1 MTNIKSDKTNEIASK
16 FLGKKVSGSECY
28 DASLLVAVPRI
39 ENRRLYGIKNEN
51 LPFDGFDIWHAYEF
65 SAMTENGLPVTRLM
79 KMKYICENDFLVE
92 SKSLKLYL
100 NSFNM
105 SRFGKNIEECLEI
118 CKNIIERDL
127 SEKLQT
133 SVSVNFLNNNSSR
146 INIFENFKNIMDFVN
161 EDDLKVEKFK
171 EAPEL
176 LETEE
181 SDFLSEYFLMFDSL
195 RSNCRVTHQPDFG
208 DAYIYYKSKKH
219 IKEDSLI
226 RYLVSFRSEFHF
238 HEECCDMIFK
248 RLSDILDKEDE
259 IFVCAMYTRRGGIDI
274 CPVRLS
280 KNCTINPAENLLD
293 ITKFARCGI
302 KQ

>member
-1 MTNIKSDKTNEIASK
+1 MTEKITDKTNEIAAK
-16 FLGKKVSGSECY
+16 FLGKKTYGSVEY
-28 DASLLVAVPRI
+28 DPSLLVAVPRI

-79 KMKYICENDFLVE
+79 KMKYSCENDFLVE

-238 HEECCDMIFK
+238 HEECCEMIFK
-248 RLSDILDKEDE
+248 RLSDILDNEDE

>member
-16 FLGKKVSGSECY
+16 FLGKKVSGSESY
-28 DASLLVAVPRI
+28 DSSLLVAVPRI
-39 ENRRLYGIKNEN
+39 ENRRLYCIKNEN

-79 KMKYICENDFLVE
+79 KMKYSCENDFLVE

-133 SVSVNFLNNNSSR
+133 SVSVNFLNTNSSR

-238 HEECCDMIFK
+238 HEECCEMIFK

>member
-1 MTNIKSDKTNEIASK
+1 MTEKITDKTNEIAAK
-16 FLGKKVSGSECY
+16 FLGKKTDGSVEY
-28 DASLLVAVPRI
+28 DPSLLVAVPRI
-39 ENRRLYGIKNEN
+39 ENRRQYGIKNEN
-51 LPFDGFDIWHAYEF
+51 LPFNGFDIWHAYEF
-65 SAMTENGLPVTRLM
+65 SAMTENGLPVTRLI
-79 KMKYICENDFLVE
+79 KMKYSCENDFLVE

-133 SVSVNFLNNNSSR
+133 SVSVNFLNTNSSR

-238 HEECCDMIFK
+238 HEECCEMIFK
-248 RLSDILDKEDE
+248 RLSDILDSEDE
-259 IFVCAMYTRRGGIDI
+259 LFVCALYTRRGGIDI

-293 ITKFARCGI
+293 VTKFARCGI

>member
-16 FLGKKVSGSECY
+16 FLGKKVSGSESY
-28 DASLLVAVPRI
+28 DSSLLVAVPRI
-39 ENRRLYGIKNEN
+39 ENRRQYGIKNEN

-79 KMKYICENDFLVE
+79 KMKYSCENDFLVE

-238 HEECCDMIFK
+238 HEECCEMIFK
-248 RLSDILDKEDE
+248 RLSDILDNEDE

>member
-1 MTNIKSDKTNEIASK
+1 MTEKITDKTNEIAAK
-16 FLGKKVSGSECY
+16 FLGKKTDGSVEY
-28 DASLLVAVPRI
+28 DPSLLVAVPRI
-39 ENRRLYGIKNEN
+39 ENRRQYGIENEN

-79 KMKYICENDFLVE
+79 KMKYSCENDFLVE

-146 INIFENFKNIMDFVN
+146 INIFENFENIMDFVN

-238 HEECCDMIFK
+238 HEECCEMIFK
-248 RLSDILDKEDE
+248 RLSDILDSEDE
-259 IFVCAMYTRRGGIDI
+259 LFVCALYTRRGGIDI

-293 ITKFARCGI
+293 VTKFARCGI

>member
-1 MTNIKSDKTNEIASK
+1 MTEKITDKTNEIAAK
-16 FLGKKVSGSECY
+16 FLGKKTDGSVEY
-28 DASLLVAVPRI
+28 DPSLLVAVPRI
-39 ENRRLYGIKNEN
+39 ENRRQYGIENEN
-51 LPFDGFDIWHAYEF
+51 LPFNGFDIWHAYEF
-65 SAMTENGLPVTRLM
+65 SAMTENGLPVTRLI
-79 KMKYICENDFLVE
+79 KMKYSCENDFLVE

-105 SRFGKNIEECLEI
+105 SRFGKNTGECIEI

-146 INIFENFKNIMDFVN
+146 VNIFENFENIMDFVN
-161 EDDLKVEKFK
+161 EEDLTVEKFK

-176 LETEE
+176 LETEDTFIE
-181 SDFLSEYFLMFDSL
+181 KEHFLKFDSL

-208 DAYIYYKSKKH
+208 DAYIYYKSRKH
-219 IKEDSLI
+219 IKEDSLVK
-226 RYLVSFRSEFHF
+226 YLSSFRSEFHF
-238 HEECCDMIFK
+238 HEECCEMIFK
-248 RLSDILDKEDE
+248 RLSDILDSEDE

-293 ITKFARCGI
+293 VTKFARCGI

>member
-1 MTNIKSDKTNEIASK
+1 MTEKITDKTNEIAAK
-16 FLGKKVSGSECY
+16 FLGKKTDGSVEY
-28 DASLLVAVPRI
+28 DPSLLVAVPRI
-39 ENRRLYGIKNEN
+39 ENRRQYGIKNDN

-65 SAMTENGLPVTRLM
+65 SAMTENGLPVTRLI
-79 KMKYICENDFLVE
+79 KMKYSCENDFLVE

-146 INIFENFKNIMDFVN
+146 VNIFENFENIMDFVN

-238 HEECCDMIFK
+238 HEECCEMIFK

>member
-16 FLGKKVSGSECY
+16 FLGKKVSGSESY
-28 DASLLVAVPRI
+28 DSSLLVAVPRI
-39 ENRRLYGIKNEN
+39 ENRRLYCIKNEN

-79 KMKYICENDFLVE
+79 KMKYSCENDFLVE

-238 HEECCDMIFK
+238 HEECCEMIFK
-248 RLSDILDKEDE
+248 RLSDILDNEDE

-280 KNCTINPAENLLD
+280 KNCTITPAENLLD

>member
-16 FLGKKVSGSECY
+16 FLGKKVCGSESY
-28 DASLLVAVPRI
+28 DSSLLVAVPRI
-39 ENRRLYGIKNEN
+39 ENRRLYGIENEN

-79 KMKYICENDFLVE
+79 KMKYSCENDFLVE

-238 HEECCDMIFK
+238 HEECCEMIFK

>member
-1 MTNIKSDKTNEIASK
+1 MTEKITDKTNEIAAK
-16 FLGKKVSGSECY
+16 FLGKKTDGSVEY
-28 DASLLVAVPRI
+28 DPSLLVAVPRI
-39 ENRRLYGIKNEN
+39 ENRRQYGIKNEN
-51 LPFDGFDIWHAYEF
+51 LPFNGFDIWHAYEF
-65 SAMTENGLPVTRLM
+65 SAMTENGLPVTRLI
-79 KMKYICENDFLVE
+79 KMKYSCENDFLVE

-133 SVSVNFLNNNSSR
+133 SVYVNFLNTNSSR

-238 HEECCDMIFK
+238 HEECCEMIFK
-248 RLSDILDKEDE
+248 RLSDILDSEDE
-259 IFVCAMYTRRGGIDI
+259 LFVCALYTRRGGIDI

-293 ITKFARCGI
+293 VTKFARCGI